1 MKYTLIS
8 KDGQIRQFYMEGVA
22 KLYQSILGGV
32 LMTEQ
37 ILEGSEDYSI
47 PEAI

>member
-37 ILEGSEDYSI
+37 ILEGSEDTSI
-47 PEAI
+47 PETI